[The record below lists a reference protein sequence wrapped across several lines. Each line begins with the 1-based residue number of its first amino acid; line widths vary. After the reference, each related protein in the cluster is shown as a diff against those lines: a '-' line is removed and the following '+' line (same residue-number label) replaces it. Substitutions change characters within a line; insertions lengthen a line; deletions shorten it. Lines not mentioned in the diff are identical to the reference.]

1 MRIAM
6 LATSRHPIA
15 EPYAGGQES
24 HTALLVRGLRS
35 LGHFVRLYAVDG
47 TDEDLA
53 DELVPYVGRPTLSD
67 LAQRDPSMPELGF
80 LSDLTSFTGAVADL
94 LARDDVDVV
103 HNQSL
108 HFLPLAL
115 STALQVPLVTTLHT
129 PPYPWMELGIA
140 LAPPWAE
147 FVSVSV
153 ANASGWTTLAAPPR
167 VILNGVEDDGLG
179 EGAGGDDLVW
189 LGRLT
194 PEKGTDLAIAA
205 ARRAGRRLRL
215 VGPVS
220 NPAWFD
226 EVVAPE
232 LGEDVV
238 HVGHLSHQDLVAQVR
253 QCAAT
258 LVTPRWDEPF
268 GLVAAESVVSGT
280 PVVALDRGG
289 LREFI
294 TPRMGVLVDPD
305 GGDDEVVR
313 RLADAVHGAVMLRR
327 EDVREAGLAA
337 LASDRMVADYVELY
351 RDLLL
356 SHRVAS

>member
-1 MRIAM
+1 MRIAVV
-6 LATSRHPIA
+6 ATSRHPIS
-15 EPYAGGQES
+15 EPYAGGQET

-47 TDEDLA
+47 TDIDLA
-53 DELVPYVGRPTLSD
+53 DELVPYVGRPRLSD
-67 LAQRDPSMPELGF
+67 LARQDPSMPEIGF

-94 LARDDVDVV
+94 LARDDVDLV

-115 STALQVPLVTTLHT
+115 STALRVPLVTTLHT

-140 LAPPWAE
+140 LAPPRAE

-153 ANASGWTTLAAPPR
+153 ANASGWTTLTAPPR

-179 EGAGGDDLVW
+179 EGTGGDDLVW
-189 LGRLT
+189 VGRLT
-194 PEKGTDLAIAA
+194 AEKGTDLAIAA
-205 ARRAGRRLRL
+205 ARRAGRRLRI

-220 NPAWFD
+220 NRAWFD

-232 LGEDVV
+232 LGDDVV
-238 HVGHLSHQDLVAQVR
+238 HVGHLSHRELVAQVR
-253 QCAAT
+253 ECAVA

-268 GLVAAESVVSGT
+268 GLVAAEAAVSGT

-289 LREFI
+289 LREFLA
-294 TPRMGVLVDPD
+294 PSLGVLVDPE
-305 GGDDEVVR
+305 GSDEEVAA
-313 RLADAVHGAVMLRR
+313 RLAVAVDEAVSRR
-327 EDVREAGLAA
+327 DVRQSALAA
-337 LASDRMVADYVELY
+337 LGSERMVAEHIELY
-351 RDLLL
+351 RELVL
-356 SHRVAS
+356 SRRATS

>member
-53 DELVPYVGRPTLSD
+53 DDLVPYVGRPTLSD
-67 LAQRDPSMPELGF
+67 LARQDPSMPEIGF

-115 STALQVPLVTTLHT
+115 STALRVPFVTTLHT

-140 LAPPWAE
+140 LAPPRAE

-153 ANASGWTTLAAPPR
+153 ANASGWTTLTAPPK

-179 EGAGGDDLVW
+179 EGAGGSDLVW

-205 ARRAGRRLRL
+205 ARLTGRRLRL

-220 NPAWFD
+220 NRAWFD
-226 EVVAPE
+226 EVIAPE

-238 HVGHLSHQDLVAQVR
+238 HVGHLSHHDLVAQVR
-253 QCAAT
+253 ECAAA

-268 GLVAAESVVSGT
+268 GLVAAESAVSGT

-289 LREFI
+289 LREFL
-294 TPRMGVLVDPD
+294 TPRIGVLVDPE
-305 GGDDEVVR
+305 GDDREVAA
-313 RLADAVHGAVMLRR
+313 RLAAAVDDAVTLRR
-327 EDVREAGLAA
+327 GDVREAALGA
-337 LASDRMVADYVELY
+337 LASERMVADYVELY

-356 SHRVAS
+356 THRVAS

>member
-53 DELVPYVGRPTLSD
+53 DELVPYAGRPALSD
-67 LAQRDPSMPELGF
+67 LARRDPSMPELGF

-94 LARDDVDVV
+94 LARDDVDAV

-115 STALQVPLVTTLHT
+115 STALRVPFVTTLHT

-140 LAPPWAE
+140 LAPPRAE

-153 ANASGWTTLAAPPR
+153 ANAGGWTTLSAPPR

-189 LGRLT
+189 LGRIT

-205 ARRAGRRLRL
+205 ARRTGRRLRL

-220 NPAWFD
+220 SRAWFD
-226 EVVAPE
+226 EVVAPQ

-238 HVGHLSHQDLVAQVR
+238 HVGHLSHRELVAQVR
-253 QCAAT
+253 ECAVA

-268 GLVAAESVVSGT
+268 GLVAAEAAVSGT

-289 LREFI
+289 LREFLSS
-294 TPRMGVLVDPD
+294 RMGVLVDPD
-305 GGDDEVVR
+305 GSDDEVAG
-313 RLADAVHGAVMLRR
+313 RLATAVDRAVALPRR
-327 EDVREAGLAA
+327 DVRDAALAA

-351 RDLLL
+351 RDLVLA
-356 SHRVAS
+356 HRGSS